1 MADNGSLRLAR
12 RAAGEKPAAD
22 TGIYLADTMG
32 ELGLFF
38 RLARV
43 AFIGKSLVPL
53 GGQNPL
59 EPARLGCP
67 VVFGPHMG
75 NFTAI
80 AKRMLESSAAM
91 EADDGVGLIAVVDR
105 LLSDAA
111 LRARMARAGQT
122 LAAMESESLER
133 TMAALKPLLDGGSHA
148 SA

>member
-1 MADNGSLRLAR
+1 
-12 RAAGEKPAAD
+12 
-22 TGIYLADTMG
+22 
-32 ELGLFF
+32 
-38 RLARV
+38 
-43 AFIGKSLVPL
+43 
-53 GGQNPL
+53 
-59 EPARLGCP
+59 
-67 VVFGPHMG
+67 
-75 NFTAI
+75 
-80 AKRMLESSAAM
+80 MLESSAAM